1 MKLRTTLAATALS
14 AVALAAPVTVIAATG
29 GTGATEKLSLKAV
42 ITVTDGKYSGPVT
55 GDPFGKGTATY
66 TVKVDGTTQT
76 AKYTATFPKGS
87 ISGVAVVESKDLG
100 GGKLT
105 YDGTISITKGTK
117 AFKGVQAKGQKVTGS
132 AVGGKITLKITG
144 KVTFPVTTR

>member
-1 MKLRTTLAATALS
+1 MKLRTTFAAAALS
-14 AVALAAPVTVIAATG
+14 AVALAAPVSVVAATG
-29 GTGATEKLSLKAV
+29 GTGVTKKLDLKAT
-42 ITVTDGKYSGPVT
+42 INFKDGKYSGPVT

-87 ISGVAVVESKDLG
+87 ISGVAVVQSTDLG

-117 AFKGVQAKGQKVTGS
+117 AFKGVTAKGQKVTGS
-132 AVGGKITLKITG
+132 ANGGTIKLTITG
-144 KVTFPVTTR
+144 KVKFPVTTR